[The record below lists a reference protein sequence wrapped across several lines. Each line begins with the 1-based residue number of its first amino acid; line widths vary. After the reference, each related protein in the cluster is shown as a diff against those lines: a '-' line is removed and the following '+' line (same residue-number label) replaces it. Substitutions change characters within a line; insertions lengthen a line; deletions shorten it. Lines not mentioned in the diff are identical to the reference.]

1 MRSAPFVQKGVPHL
15 IKRGTPLVEKGT
27 LSGRLRFGGGGLN
40 LFDKA
45 RRVWVEFSAIG
56 PSTHA
61 SSVAYYSFLSI
72 VPLLA
77 LCISLVSL
85 TGLDQQQVLDFLYTF
100 VPDALR
106 EFVSN
111 LVSDAFAR
119 AGFAFSLSTISLLWS
134 ASKGAKAMRVGL
146 NAAYR
151 VQETRGFV
159 ATVIISNVAVVT
171 LGLLIAGT
179 MWMIFGNSLLRAL
192 SQSIPGL
199 HLYDGAMEFLEAAAL
214 LIAGVLVLALCYTWL
229 PTGTRRFLPQ
239 LPGAACALVGCAV
252 LSYGFRLYV
261 DHLADYNVIYGSL
274 ATVAMLLF
282 WMYLIFYVLIA
293 GAFINRH
300 LQDRALAANPSG
312 RRLDR

>member
-1 MRSAPFVQKGVPHL
+1 MSW
-15 IKRGTPLVEKGT
+15 
-27 LSGRLRFGGGGLN
+27 
-40 LFDKA
+40 FDKA
-45 RRVWVEFSAIG
+45 RRAWAEFSAIG

-61 SSVAYYSFLSI
+61 SSIAYYSFLSI

-77 LCISLVSL
+77 LCISLISL
-85 TGLDQQQVLDFLYTF
+85 TGLDQRQVLDFLATF
-100 VPDALR
+100 VPDALS

-111 LVSDAFAR
+111 LVADAFAR
-119 AGFAFSLSTISLLWS
+119 AGFALSLSTISLVWS
-134 ASKGAKAMRVGL
+134 ASKGANAMRVGL

-159 ATVIISNVAVVT
+159 ATMIISVLAVIT

-199 HLYDGAMEFLEAAAL
+199 HLYDGATELLEAAAL
-214 LIAGVLVLALCYTWL
+214 LIAGIVVLALCYTWL
-229 PTGTRRFLPQ
+229 PMGKRRFSAQ
-239 LPGAACALVGCAV
+239 LPGAVCTLVGCSI
-252 LSYGFRLYV
+252 LTFGFRLYV

-274 ATVAMLLF
+274 ATVVMLLF

-293 GAFINRH
+293 GAFVNRR
-300 LQDRALAANPSG
+300 LEERARAAESMDRARVG
-312 RRLDR
+312 

>member
-1 MRSAPFVQKGVPHL
+1 MP
-15 IKRGTPLVEKGT
+15 
-27 LSGRLRFGGGGLN
+27 
-40 LFDKA
+40 FDKA
-45 RRVWVEFSAIG
+45 RRAWAEFSAIG

-61 SSVAYYSFLSI
+61 SSIAYYSFLSI

-77 LCISLVSL
+77 LCVSLISL
-85 TGLDQQQVLDFLYTF
+85 TGLDQRQVLDFLSTV
-100 VPDALR
+100 VPDALD

-119 AGFAFSLSTISLLWS
+119 AGFAFSLSTLSLLWS

-151 VQETRGFV
+151 VQETRSFV
-159 ATVIISNVAVVT
+159 ATVIISVVAVVT
-171 LGLLIAGT
+171 LGLLIAAT
-179 MWMIFGNSLLRAL
+179 MWMVFGNSLLRAL

-199 HLYDGAMEFLEAAAL
+199 HLYDGATEFLEAAAL
-214 LIAGVLVLALCYTWL
+214 LIAGIVVLALCYTWL
-229 PTGTRRFLPQ
+229 PMGKRRFSAQ
-239 LPGAACALVGCAV
+239 LPGAVCALVGCSI
-252 LSYGFRLYV
+252 LTFGFRLYV

-293 GAFINRH
+293 GAFINRR
-300 LQDRALAANPSG
+300 LEERARAAESLDRARVG
-312 RRLDR
+312 

>member
-1 MRSAPFVQKGVPHL
+1 M
-15 IKRGTPLVEKGT
+15 
-27 LSGRLRFGGGGLN
+27 N

-45 RRVWVEFSAIG
+45 RRVWAEFSAIG

-61 SSVAYYSFLSI
+61 SSIAYYSFLSI

-77 LCISLVSL
+77 LCISLISL
-85 TGLDQQQVLDFLYTF
+85 TGLDQQQVLDFLAAF
-100 VPDALR
+100 VPDALS

-119 AGFAFSLSTISLLWS
+119 AGFAFSLSTLSLLWS

-159 ATVIISNVAVVT
+159 ATVIISVVAVVT
-171 LGLLIAGT
+171 LGLLIAAT
-179 MWMIFGNSLLRAL
+179 MWMVFGNSLLRAL
-192 SQSIPGL
+192 SQNIPGL
-199 HLYDGAMEFLEAAAL
+199 HLYDGATEFLEAAAL
-214 LIAGVLVLALCYTWL
+214 LVAGIVVLALCYTWL
-229 PTGTRRFLPQ
+229 PMGKRRFSAQ
-239 LPGAACALVGCAV
+239 LPGAACALVGCSV
-252 LSYGFRLYV
+252 LTFGFRFYV

-293 GAFINRH
+293 GAFVNRR
-300 LQDRALAANPSG
+300 LEERARAVESMDRAG
-312 RRLDR
+312 VG